1 MEVDVLK
8 QAALTCDGGS
18 GERRPLP
25 GSIGAMRDPRRCALD
40 PLLHSVAANAPKAPD
55 PIEPDVLAAH
65 EASRGRYGSRKIKA
79 ALARSGKT
87 VSRRRICRI
96 MRENGL
102 LSAYGRKKN
111 KVHPGKPNEADA
123 PNIVARGFRGRAP
136 RTHVCSDLTYVRV
149 GGRWNYVCLLIDP
162 YNREIVGHSAGPRK
176 DADLVR
182 SAFVT
187 LDFRYRGVPYGPRQR
202 IRQSRGRIDQQDTEG
217 RVRAL

>member
-1 MEVDVLK
+1 M
-8 QAALTCDGGS
+8 GGS
-18 GERRPLP
+18 TNAGRCPVSAQCEILGVPR
-25 GSIGAMRDPRRCALD
+25 STYYAMRSRAD
-40 PLLHSVAANAPKAPD
+40 APKGPD
-55 PIEPDVLAAH
+55 PVEPDVAAAH
-65 EASRGRYGSRKIKA
+65 EASRGRHGSRKIKA

-102 LSAYGRKKN
+102 SSAYGRKKF

-149 GGRWNYVCLLIDP
+149 GDGWSYVCLLIDL

-182 SAFVT
+182 SAFAT
-187 LDFRYRGVPYGPRQR
+187 LDFPISDIEVFHTDRG
-202 IRQSRGRIDQQDTEG
+202 SEFENSKID
-217 RVRAL
+217 